1 MVMHL
6 VNKTSEVKLTQ
17 LLADLR
23 VQSTGWLAIHFHLDR
38 LLEEYKSE
46 YQIKIALNL
55 IHDLLKSHDGSIYL
69 MSDSSIL
76 ILCNRVDNV
85 LQEKL
90 IFQLRYLFMD
100 DPLAYNELGQENPAF
115 CTIYDI
121 KRNWQEFNDL
131 CMHYMAMFTRKQPLG
146 LQPMPGE
153 AMAAPPPR
161 PDSGPVL
168 ERPFPPA
175 DKWQEKPEQPAMQGE
190 MSVSKLAHL
199 ERSLRMADLQ
209 PAIRRQPV
217 CAVLSDMK
225 VRRVFDELYINI
237 AQLRRVMRSDVD
249 LLSNRWLFK
258 YITGILDER
267 MIDLIRI
274 NPSRYLDSPI
284 SLNLNVETLL
294 SSWFSEFDA
303 TIKPAHK
310 VSIVIELPVID
321 VFADMAAF
329 SLAVSEVQKLGYRIC
344 LDGLTIASFT
354 SINRANLG
362 VDLIKVQWNAD
373 KQSDLRANSNS
384 DMVDAVQRAGG
395 NRVILCR
402 CDNKSAVE
410 YGQALGISLFQGRF
424 LDSVLNPT
432 SKVEN

>member
-17 LLADLR
+17 LLSDLR

-38 LLEEYKSE
+38 LLDEYKSE

-55 IHDLLKSHDGSIYL
+55 IHDLLKSHDGTIYL
-69 MSDSSIL
+69 LSDHSIL
-76 ILCNRVDNV
+76 VLCNKVDNV

-90 IFQLRYLFMD
+90 VFQLRYLFMD
-100 DPLAYNELGQENPAF
+100 DPLAYNELGQENAAF
-115 CTIYDI
+115 CTVYDI
-121 KRNWQEFNDL
+121 KRNWQEFSDL

-146 LQPMPGE
+146 VQPIAPAGE
-153 AMAAPPPR
+153 K
-161 PDSGPVL
+161 PDAGGPVM
-168 ERPFPPA
+168 ERSFPPA
-175 DKWQEKPEQPAMQGE
+175 DKWSDKPDMSASTPGE
-190 MSVSKLAHL
+190 LNVSKLALL

-209 PAIRRQPV
+209 SAIRRQPV
-217 CAVLSDMK
+217 CAVLPDMK

-237 AQLRRVMRSDVD
+237 AQLRRVMRSEVD

-258 YITGILDER
+258 YITNILDER

-310 VSIVIELPVID
+310 VSIVIELPIID

-329 SLAVSEVQKLGYRIC
+329 SLAVSEVQKLGYRVCI
-344 LDGLTIASFT
+344 DGLTIASFA

-362 VDLIKVQWNAD
+362 VDLVKVQWNAD

-384 DMVDAVQRAGG
+384 DMVDAVQRAGS

-424 LDSVLNPT
+424 IDSVLNPT